1 MDYLERAQ
9 QLYMWRDK
17 KISFGVKMFFLRSMY
32 DWMVDLSGHFFF
44 FPLIQW
50 NLWIYVTLDNFVAP
64 LVHVLCTWV
73 AMFIISVKIF
83 LLYTYKK
90 KALKV

>member
-1 MDYLERAQ
+1 
-9 QLYMWRDK
+9 
-17 KISFGVKMFFLRSMY
+17 MFFLRSMY

-44 FPLIQW
+44 FPLSQW

-64 LVHVLCTWV
+64 LVHFLCTWV
-73 AMFIISVKIF
+73 AMFIISVKNF